1 MFYGCSSLKKLN
13 LSHFNTM
20 NIHSMSHMFDYCKS
34 LKTLDISNFTINN
47 FMDFNFMFEDC
58 SFLEE
63 VYLPAEIQKMFP
75 GCSNNPKINF
85 KNQKSK

>member
-1 MFYGCSSLKKLN
+1 
-13 LSHFNTM
+13 
-20 NIHSMSHMFDYCKS
+20 
-34 LKTLDISNFTINN
+34 
-47 FMDFNFMFEDC
+47 MDFNFMFEDC